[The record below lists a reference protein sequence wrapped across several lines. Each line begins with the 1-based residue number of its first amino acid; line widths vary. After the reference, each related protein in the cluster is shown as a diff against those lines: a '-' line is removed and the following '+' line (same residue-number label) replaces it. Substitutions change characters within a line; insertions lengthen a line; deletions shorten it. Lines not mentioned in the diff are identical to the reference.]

1 MILLPY
7 WLPSVRSGETY
18 MDEKV
23 DAAQKELGVFH
34 GEVNVSK
41 IVLVLILTGLS
52 RNQKLNGNAVGI
64 NIQKRGL
71 SFKVVEELSSIF
83 QFDCIDDAIS
93 HSVL

>member
-7 WLPSVRSGETY
+7 WLPNVRSGETY

-83 QFDCIDDAIS
+83 QFDCIDNAIS